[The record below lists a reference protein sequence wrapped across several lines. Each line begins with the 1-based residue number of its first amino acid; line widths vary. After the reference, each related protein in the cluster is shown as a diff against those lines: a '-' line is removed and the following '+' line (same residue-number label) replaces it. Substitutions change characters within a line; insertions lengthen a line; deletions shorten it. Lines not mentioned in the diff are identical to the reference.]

1 MQVKSRVIDG
11 MVWLAVGVSLVGQA
25 GFLVAMDWWPKNSSA
40 SDGIPS
46 SVAGGIVAVG
56 FVTVGLGAVVI
67 GVRQLLTV
75 WRAR

>member
-1 MQVKSRVIDG
+1 MPVKSRVIDG
-11 MVWLAVGVSLVGQA
+11 IVWLAVGVSLVGQA
-25 GFLVAMDWWPKNSSA
+25 GFLVAMNWWPEGSSA
-40 SDGIPS
+40 TDAIPS

-56 FVTVGLGAVVI
+56 FVAVGLGAFAI